1 MDFIAKYWI
10 EFLFGIVISVI
21 SIGFKKISKK
31 LKEQDNV
38 KLGIQAL
45 LRDRI
50 IQNYNKYM
58 DIGYCPIY
66 ALDNID
72 AMYQQYHALGGNG
85 TVTKL
90 VEELKEMPT
99 REEQHETQEK
109 R

>member
-10 EFLFGIVISVI
+10 EFLFATMISVLGF
-21 SIGFKKISKK
+21 GFKKVNKK

-50 IQNYNKYM
+50 IQNYNNCM
-58 DIGYCPIY
+58 DKGFCPIY
-66 ALDNID
+66 ALDNIQI
-72 AMYQQYHALGGNG
+72 MYDQYHALGGNG

-99 REEQHETQEK
+99 RKE
-109 R
+109 